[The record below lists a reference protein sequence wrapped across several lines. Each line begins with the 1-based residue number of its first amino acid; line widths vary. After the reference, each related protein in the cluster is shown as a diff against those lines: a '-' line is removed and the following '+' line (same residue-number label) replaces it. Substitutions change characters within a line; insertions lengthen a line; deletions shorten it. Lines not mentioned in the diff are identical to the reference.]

1 MAVGTDLQFHIS
13 EAKGSMMTMVELD
26 HFRLPLSMD
35 ELPQL
40 IPYLHR
46 LYNVVEVIYICC
58 YQQEKLKHDDVPS
71 GSALEPRVIHAL
83 AVKSSDR
90 TCKNYM
96 YHFYH

>member
-1 MAVGTDLQFHIS
+1 MITI
-13 EAKGSMMTMVELD
+13 VELD

-35 ELPQL
+35 ELPQR

-46 LYNVVEVIYICC
+46 LYNAVEVIYSCC
-58 YQQEKLKHDDVPS
+58 YQKEKLKHDDVPS
-71 GSALEPRVIHAL
+71 GSALAPRVVHAL

>member
-1 MAVGTDLQFHIS
+1 
-13 EAKGSMMTMVELD
+13 MMTMVELD

-46 LYNVVEVIYICC
+46 LYNVVEVIYSCC
-58 YQQEKLKHDDVPS
+58 YQQEKLKHGDVPS
-71 GSALEPRVIHAL
+71 GSSLGLRVIQAIT
-83 AVKSSDR
+83 VKSSDR

-96 YHFYH
+96 HHFYH